1 MPARLQL
8 QRRISLQRETAA
20 DTKTEL
26 NWHAS
31 ISAALLQTSMHRRRD
46 QLGVSDF
53 MATRDNL
60 RNRVTSNDGPG
71 WAPQSGQQRQQV
83 NPQHEHGGEV
93 EEERTDAEMTGRN
106 DMRK

>member
-1 MPARLQL
+1 M
-8 QRRISLQRETAA
+8 A
-20 DTKTEL
+20 DIKTEL
-26 NWHAS
+26 TCHAG
-31 ISAALLQTSMHRRRD
+31 ISAALLQTPMHRRQD
-46 QLGVSDF
+46 QLGMRDF

-71 WAPQSGQQRQQV
+71 WAPQTGQQRHQV

-93 EEERTDAEMTGRN
+93 EEENTDAEMTGRN